1 MASDA
6 QADETEHELARDL
19 GALSDE
25 ELHDDSFAGE
35 LYRGLANHR
44 LVDPDDPERR
54 QVSLSWRRAEEVVNG
69 LRRHVGEEPLTLAQ
83 TGGEGSVTERV
94 EAALTR
100 LGWSVRPLD
109 TSSHDSSHVS
119 EPNSPGPKGQGERDA
134 PTEPPGAWREADA
147 EADRR

>member
-6 QADETEHELARDL
+6 QAEETEHELERDL
-19 GALSDE
+19 GELSEAVREDT
-25 ELHDDSFAGE
+25 FAAE

-54 QVSLSWRRAEEVVNG
+54 QVSLSWRRAEEVING
-69 LRRHVGEEPLTLAQ
+69 LRRRVGEEALTLAQ
-83 TGGEGSVTERV
+83 TGGEGELTDRV
-94 EAALTR
+94 ESALTR

-109 TSSHDSSHVS
+109 TSSQDPSHVS
-119 EPNSPGPKGQGERDA
+119 EPPSAGPPGQGERDA
-134 PTEPPGAWREADA
+134 PTEPPEAWRQADA